1 MGIFF
6 KLILHKLFN
15 IFFSLYSAY
24 DSMDKKDFLNPFH
37 QQYHLHPQMS
47 NFHHHSEAQMSKSSS
62 LSHFL
67 EEDNVSNASTI
78 KNATRQFR
86 DESISYDTVLREDKL
101 QITCLTFWGQMFRIF
116 SSFFSKICYSSIYE
130 NSRQFFAVNETRK
143 Q

>member
-1 MGIFF
+1 
-6 KLILHKLFN
+6 
-15 IFFSLYSAY
+15 
-24 DSMDKKDFLNPFH
+24 MDKKDFLNPFH

-86 DESISYDTVLREDKL
+86 DESISYDTVLREVVVVANTFKTEKVKDTRRQKKISEPIILSCKHYIMKIVL
-101 QITCLTFWGQMFRIF
+101 QRRLGD
-116 SSFFSKICYSSIYE
+116 
-130 NSRQFFAVNETRK
+130 
-143 Q
+143 

>member
-1 MGIFF
+1 
-6 KLILHKLFN
+6 
-15 IFFSLYSAY
+15 
-24 DSMDKKDFLNPFH
+24 MDKKDFLNPFH

-86 DESISYDTVLREDKL
+86 DESISYDTVLREVVVVAN
-101 QITCLTFWGQMFRIF
+101 TFKTEKVKDTRRQTKYQSLLF
-116 SSFFSKICYSSIYE
+116 CHVSII
-130 NSRQFFAVNETRK
+130 
-143 Q
+143 